1 MSQIKFE
8 QLSTH
13 CHIGKTIFE
22 HADLLGV
29 KIPTSC
35 YRNGRC
41 HECIV
46 EIKGGSA
53 NLSSPSDKELFLQGN
68 FRLACQAKVNKIS
81 SDIHFGLSRKQRQ
94 ILTSFTSQEFE
105 VFPRITN
112 KNGTVYSENSALSDY
127 EGFIYGMAIDIGTT
141 TVAFNIVN
149 LESGQIIYTG
159 SFENPQNFGGSDI
172 MRRISYDS
180 TPFRGELQ
188 KAIISSINHE
198 IRNACR
204 LLRIRRKH
212 IYEILVVGN
221 STMRDLFFGLD
232 IQSIGQKPYKSLTE
246 HELNQGKRHS
256 TTLYSTAK
264 ELGIQMSQQ
273 GLVYGVPIIASHIG
287 ADVAADLIATRMDV
301 ADDKIQMLIDIGTNT
316 EVVIGNK
323 HGMLAAS
330 CPAGP
335 AFEGGEVKH
344 GMPGYAG
351 AIESL
356 TILEDHSIKYKT
368 INDQAPS
375 GICGSGLI
383 DVIAE
388 LRRTGQLNPLGVFTD
403 NSKEFLIEK
412 DRHITIDRHDLSAL
426 AQAKSANYCGQYIAA
441 KKYGIQFSNVQT
453 IFLAGAFANYINISN
468 AQSIGLIPSI
478 NQSHFVRSGNAS
490 LLGATIL
497 LLSTKKRQS
506 LKALIKKIR
515 HIELETE
522 PDFFDIFVEGCM
534 FQPMTN

>member
-1 MSQIKFE
+1 MSQINFE
-8 QLSTH
+8 RVSTD
-13 CHIGKTIFE
+13 CQIGKSIFE

-46 EIKGGSA
+46 EIKDGVA
-53 NLSSPSDKELFLQGN
+53 NLNPPTNKELFLQEK
-68 FRLACQAKVNKIS
+68 FRLACQAIVEKSS
-81 SDIHFGLSRKQRQ
+81 SDISFGLSRKQRQ
-94 ILTSFTSQEFE
+94 ILTSYVPQEFE
-105 VFPRITN
+105 ILPRITH
-112 KNGTVYSENSALSDY
+112 KDGKVYGDDTILSDY
-127 EGFIYGMAIDIGTT
+127 DGFIYGIAIDIGTT

-149 LESGQIIYTG
+149 LESGHIIYTG
-159 SFENPQNFGGSDI
+159 SFENPQKFGGSDI
-172 MRRISYDS
+172 MRRISYDA
-180 TPFRGELQ
+180 TPFQGELQ
-188 KAIISSINHE
+188 KAIISSLNQE
-198 IRNACR
+198 IRNACK
-204 LLRIRRKH
+204 LLKIRRKH
-212 IYEILVVGN
+212 IYEVLVVGN

-232 IQSIGQKPYKSLTE
+232 VQSIGQKPYKSLTE

-256 TTLYSTAK
+256 TTLHSTAK
-264 ELGIQMSQQ
+264 ELGIQMSAQ
-273 GLVYGVPIIASHIG
+273 GLVYGAPIIASHIG
-287 ADVAADLIATRMDV
+287 ADVAADLIATKMDTE
-301 ADDKIQMLIDIGTNT
+301 DNEIQMLIDIGTNT
-316 EVVIGNK
+316 EVIIGNK

-356 TILEDHSIKYKT
+356 AILEDHSIRYKT
-368 INDQAPS
+368 INNEPAS

-388 LRRTGQLNPLGVFTD
+388 LRRTGQLNPLGAFIN
-403 NSKEFLIEK
+403 NSKEFLIEEK
-412 DRHITIDRHDLSAL
+412 SQITIDRHDLSAL

-441 KKYGIQFSNVQT
+441 KKYGVQFSNVQT
-453 IFLAGAFANYINISN
+453 VLLAGAFANYINIPN

-478 NQSHFVRSGNAS
+478 DKNRFVRCGNAS

-497 LLSTKKRQS
+497 LLSIKKRQG
-506 LKALIKKIR
+506 LQALITNIR

-522 PDFFDIFVEGCM
+522 PEFFDIFVEGCM